1 MFATVETANRA
12 ERVGLG
18 ALFASFLK
26 VSLGGFRGLIGARSV
41 VVEQRRWIDEREFAE
56 TSALCELIQGRKV
69 VGIIVCIGGKLWRQS
84 GP

>member
-26 VSLGGFRGLIGARSV
+26 VSLGGFSGLIGARSV
-41 VVEQRRWIDEREFAE
+41 FVEQRRWLAEQEFPE
-56 TSALCELIQGRKV
+56 TSAPCQLIQGRKV
-69 VGIIVCIGGKLWRQS
+69 VGIIVCIGAKLWGQS

>member
-18 ALFASFLK
+18 GPVCKLSQVFAGR
-26 VSLGGFRGLIGARSV
+26 VQGLIGARSV
-41 VVEQRRWIDEREFAE
+41 VVEQRRWIDEQEFPE
-56 TSALCELIQGRKV
+56 TSALCQLIQGRKV
-69 VGIIVCIGGKLWRQS
+69 VGIIVCIGAKLWGQS